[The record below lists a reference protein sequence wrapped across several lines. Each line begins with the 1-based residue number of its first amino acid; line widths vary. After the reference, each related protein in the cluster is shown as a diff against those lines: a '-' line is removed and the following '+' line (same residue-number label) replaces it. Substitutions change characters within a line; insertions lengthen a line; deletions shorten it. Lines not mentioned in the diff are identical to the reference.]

1 MEIKSFKYKIINT
14 SFGEKIMYFCT
25 KGLTARAQLVSTNEI
40 DLQTYEQFI
49 LFFVRCLT
57 EGSSEHFMIMEVGQ
71 KIPFET
77 AVGVNGRIWL
87 YTGFEKSQ
95 NLLYSL
101 FRDAEAADGDKD
113 VIHKATSRVI
123 QEISAMS
130 DDIPLEDNTQYW
142 VTRVV

>member
-1 MEIKSFKYKIINT
+1 
-14 SFGEKIMYFCT
+14 
-25 KGLTARAQLVSTNEI
+25 
-40 DLQTYEQFI
+40 
-49 LFFVRCLT
+49 
-57 EGSSEHFMIMEVGQ
+57 MIMEVGQ

-101 FRDAEAADGDKD
+101 FREAEAADGDKD
-113 VIHKATSRVI
+113 SIQKATSRVI
-123 QEISAMS
+123 QEISSTS